1 VDLYSCPFQQTLHYS
16 FAMAD
21 DLTQTNTPM
30 PEHEAVKDV
39 RLHRTFG
46 DEEFKS
52 KLEMTKAFCDTAKSY
67 VQMSSAGL
75 ALPFLFVEI
84 VLGKTQSETGLG
96 YLPLPLLASWVLF
109 LLSIGCGLIY
119 QWLAMRRLWD
129 QYHMGHRTVENM
141 AEPGYR
147 VTKGIVKT
155 NGINLSWVWLGMMFG
170 FFFGAFFFAIF
181 AAGMI
186 LRRH

>member
-1 VDLYSCPFQQTLHYS
+1 
-16 FAMAD
+16 
-21 DLTQTNTPM
+21 
-30 PEHEAVKDV
+30 
-39 RLHRTFG
+39 
-46 DEEFKS
+46 
-52 KLEMTKAFCDTAKSY
+52 
-67 VQMSSAGL
+67 
-75 ALPFLFVEI
+75 
-84 VLGKTQSETGLG
+84 
-96 YLPLPLLASWVLF
+96 
-109 LLSIGCGLIY
+109 
-119 QWLAMRRLWD
+119 
-129 QYHMGHRTVENM
+129 MGHRTVENM